1 MIFARSI
8 VIPAVLG
15 LAALLSAC
23 ETTDCPL
30 GFQPEPAFIHSD
42 SLWMWPA
49 DAQQVGA
56 SGRIGCSEYIT
67 VSQNASEF
75 TYWTADSSIATISD
89 QGIVTAVGPGVT
101 RVYVSHGVGP
111 DDLIVTVTPRVASID
126 MTFSPEA
133 PKVGDVVTVSARP
146 LDASGNVIFAARTT
160 NQLFLFRSGLP
171 TTSWAFQPASKP
183 FEYTFTASEAGTYQF
198 HATVKRTVGPV
209 MGLIRPL
216 QVP

>member
-1 MIFARSI
+1 MGL
-8 VIPAVLG
+8 LG
-15 LAALLSAC
+15 ILAMATFVSSC
-23 ETTDCPL
+23 ETSDCPM
-30 GFQPEPAFIHSD
+30 GFQAEPALIHSD
-42 SLWMWPA
+42 SLWMWPS
-49 DAQQVGA
+49 DTYRVLA
-56 SGRIGCSEYIT
+56 SGRVGCTEYIT
-67 VSQNASEF
+67 VSQNADEF

-126 MTFSPEA
+126 MTFLPEA

-146 LDASGNVIFAARTT
+146 LDGSGNVIFGARMT
-160 NQLFLFRSGLP
+160 NQLFLFRSGTP

-183 FEYTFTASEAGTYQF
+183 FEYTFTATETGTYQF
-198 HATVKRTVGPV
+198 HATVKRTNGPV
-209 MGLIRPL
+209 MGVIRPL